1 MTTSEP
7 EEIQPIEG
15 GDALQP
21 HRGTLILILGILGF
35 TCGAIPGILAWI
47 WGKGDLGKMDQG
59 EMDPAGRKPTALGR
73 TLGMISIIWTVVV
86 IGIIFAFFGAVVLGF
101 LGMKNEVASQ
111 MTPQTE
117 TRPLAENRRLP
128 GPEATG
134 AEKPGEAAAK
144 EGAAKITQ
152 LNQPATPPTSAAF
165 PATTTGGMPLG
176 PGGVYGGAKEASRQD
191 PFVSQPAPY
200 IPPPP
205 QPTPVL
211 PAIYNVLGGL
221 RVQATAEKRSTLRR
235 TAGLVWNHD
244 VYGLLEIGG
253 ETYIVRPGDKVE
265 NYLVSAITRD
275 AIVLYSGELK
285 KYIQVPLQGPGAER
299 PEEQGA
305 APVTEIGNLPAQA
318 RLPGENESGTEPLSP
333 FNEFAPALPEDNS
346 AY

>member
-15 GDALQP
+15 GEALRP
-21 HRGTLILILGILGF
+21 HRGTLILILGILGIF
-35 TCGAIPGILAWI
+35 PFGLLAGIPAWVL
-47 WGKGDLGKMDQG
+47 GKGDLAKMDQG
-59 EMDPAGRKPTALGR
+59 EMDPEGRKLATIGR
-73 TLGMISIIWTVVV
+73 TLGMISIPWTVV

-111 MTPQTE
+111 MTPPTG
-117 TRPLAENRRLP
+117 TRPLSESQQLP
-128 GPEATG
+128 GPATTG
-134 AEKPGEAAAK
+134 AEEPGKAAAK

-152 LNQPATPPTSAAF
+152 LSQPATSPALAAS
-165 PATTTGGMPLG
+165 ATTSGGMPLG
-176 PGGVYGGAKEASRQD
+176 PDGVYGGAREASRQD
-191 PFVSQPAPY
+191 PFISQPAPY
-200 IPPPP
+200 VPPPP
-205 QPTPVL
+205 PPTPVL

-318 RLPGENESGTEPLSP
+318 GLSGENESGTEPLSP
-333 FNEFAPALPEDNS
+333 FNEFAPALPEEDS
-346 AY
+346 VY